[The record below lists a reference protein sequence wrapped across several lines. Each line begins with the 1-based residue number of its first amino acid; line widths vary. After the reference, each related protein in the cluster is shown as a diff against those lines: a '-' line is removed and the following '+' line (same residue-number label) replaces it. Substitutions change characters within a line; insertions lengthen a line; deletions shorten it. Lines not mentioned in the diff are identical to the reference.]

1 MCFRKKFAA
10 VAILA
15 LYICG
20 DAVFAQEAWR
30 KEVEAHREK
39 RNAFLKS
46 DPFSPL
52 GLVHRE
58 YLDGRTRLT
67 IGSGAEMDLR
77 LEKDGVEAHHAT
89 LEVSGATITVRAEGD
104 AYLGLPA
111 RPTGGGEVR
120 ASSSRRREVDLMKE
134 RAFRIFF
141 YNLLYRAEAPV
152 RGAALEIYD
161 VFEPALGSFTGL
173 EYFAPDAKYH
183 VEAEVWPSSV
193 PGKVQ
198 LVDSAGQPRPYFVW
212 GELRFELDGK
222 TVAMELYTTTLD
234 GGAIERDGF
243 MLIFAD
249 LTSGRESYYA
259 GRYLDIPGK
268 MMGKVTVDFN
278 LARNPPCAFSPVYTC
293 PFPRAQNRLPVA
305 IRAGEKAFR
314 GVTATVR
321 QSTPAR

>member
-1 MCFRKKFAA
+1 
-10 VAILA
+10 
-15 LYICG
+15 
-20 DAVFAQEAWR
+20 
-30 KEVEAHREK
+30 
-39 RNAFLKS
+39 
-46 DPFSPL
+46 
-52 GLVHRE
+52 
-58 YLDGRTRLT
+58 
-67 IGSGAEMDLR
+67 
-77 LEKDGVEAHHAT
+77 
-89 LEVSGATITVRAEGD
+89 
-104 AYLGLPA
+104 
-111 RPTGGGEVR
+111 
-120 ASSSRRREVDLMKE
+120 MKE

-173 EYFAPDAKYH
+173 EYFAPDAKYR
-183 VEAEVWPSSV
+183 VEAEVWPSSM

>member
-1 MCFRKKFAA
+1 MRFRRHLTA
-10 VAILA
+10 VAVLS
-15 LYICG
+15 LSICG
-20 DAVFAQEAWR
+20 GAAFAQEAWR

-52 GLVHRE
+52 ALVHRE
-58 YLDGRTRLT
+58 YLDGRTQLT
-67 IGSGAEMDLR
+67 IGSGAKVDLR
-77 LEKDGVEAHHAT
+77 LEKDGVQAHHAT
-89 LEVSGATITVRAEGD
+89 LEVSGDAATVRAVGD
-104 AYLGLPA
+104 AYLSLPA
-111 RPTGGGEVR
+111 HPTGGGEVR
-120 ASSSRRREVDLMKE
+120 ASFSHRREVNLMKE
-134 RAFRIFF
+134 RGFRIFF

-152 RGAALEIYD
+152 RGAAVEVYD
-161 VFEPALGSFTGL
+161 TFEPALGSFTGL
-173 EYFAPDAKYH
+173 EFFAPDAKYR
-183 VEAEVWPSSV
+183 VEAEVWPNSV

-198 LVDSAGQPRPYFVW
+198 LVDSAGQPRPYYVW

-222 TVAMELYTTTLD
+222 TVAMDLYTTTLD

-268 MMGKVTVDFN
+268 LMGKVTVDFN

-293 PFPRAQNRLPVA
+293 PLPRAQNRLPVA
-305 IRAGEKAFR
+305 IRAGEKAYK
-314 GVTATVR
+314 GKTAT
-321 QSTPAR
+321 PLKK

>member
-1 MCFRKKFAA
+1 MRFGKHLRA
-10 VAILA
+10 VAILS

-20 DAVFAQEAWR
+20 DAAIAQDAWR

-39 RNAFLKS
+39 RNAYLRN

-52 GLVHRE
+52 ALVHRE
-58 YLDGRTRLT
+58 YLDGRTLLT
-67 IGSGAEMDLR
+67 IGSGADRDLR
-77 LEKDGVEAHHAT
+77 LLGQGVEEQHAR
-89 LEVSGATITVRAEGD
+89 LHVVSGKTTVYADGPVAMVRSVEGRTPAPLQFTTRAQSV
-104 AYLGLPA
+104 GLA
-111 RPTGGGEVR
+111 AGTG
-120 ASSSRRREVDLMKE
+120 L
-134 RAFRIFF
+134 RIGR

-152 RGAALEIYD
+152 RGAAVEVYD
-161 VFEPALGSFTGL
+161 TAEPALGSFTGL
-173 EYFAPDAKYH
+173 EFFPVDAKYR

-198 LVDSAGQPRPYFVW
+198 LVYSAGQPRPYYVW

-234 GGAIERDGF
+234 GRAIERDGF

-268 MMGKVTVDFN
+268 MIGKVTVDFN

-293 PFPRAQNRLPVA
+293 PLPRAQNRLPVA

-321 QSTPAR
+321 QPAPAR